1 MQNTKTPQSR
11 KQTSLI
17 ISMVVLFVILASWFI
32 WLFMGDDAAVRM
44 SMARIMLIFLGL
56 VCTFLFGVFIMIGVK
71 ILRQQHSRH

>member
-1 MQNTKTPQSR
+1 MQNIKTPQSG

-17 ISMVVLFVILASWFI
+17 IGMVVLFVILASWFI

-56 VCTFLFGVFIMIGVK
+56 VCTFLFGVSIMIGVK
-71 ILRQQHSRH
+71 I

>member
-17 ISMVVLFVILASWFI
+17 IGMVVLFVILASWFI

-56 VCTFLFGVFIMIGVK
+56 VCTFLFVVSIMIGVK

>member
-1 MQNTKTPQSR
+1 MQNIKTPQPR

-17 ISMVVLFVILASWFI
+17 IGMVVMFVILASWFI
-32 WLFMGDDAAVRM
+32 WLFMGDDATVRM

>member
-1 MQNTKTPQSR
+1 MQNNKTPQSR

-17 ISMVVLFVILASWFI
+17 IGMVVLFVILASWFI

-56 VCTFLFGVFIMIGVK
+56 VCTFLFGVSIMIGVK